1 MTKRYNVLYLIRT
14 WALGGS
20 HTIIRLLMQ
29 HLPKD
34 QFNVIVVPYDAPG
47 RGNDDFIASVRRQG
61 GDVAPDRIP
70 WQSRGNWFKARDAIA
85 GLITKYD
92 INLVHCHD
100 TNSNVL
106 VGLGRRR
113 FPCAAVASPY
123 GWWTP
128 RWHVQAQINH
138 WVENHLALPN
148 FERVYTVSQTMGKN
162 VLRGGTPAERL
173 RVIHTGLDL
182 AYFDAGAPRAETRA
196 QFGFAPDD
204 VVVGTVS
211 RLFAEKGHH
220 YLIEAMAMLKDTCP
234 ALRAI
239 VVGTGDLL
247 EPLRAEAAAAGLADR
262 VVFTGFHE
270 DLPGALRAMDLFAQ
284 PSILDE
290 GFPTAVLEAQA
301 AGLPV
306 IASDIGGTWETIDR
320 DVTGILTLPRDA
332 AALADALR
340 SLVLDPARRAAM
352 AAAARPWIERSFTL
366 ENMIAQMT
374 STYHEAM
381 AEYARRAARQDAVA
395 RKGGH

>member
-1 MTKRYNVLYLIRT
+1 MTKPHNVLYLIRT

-29 HLPKD
+29 HMPKD
-34 QFNVIVVPYDAPG
+34 KFNIIVVPYDAPG
-47 RGNDDFIASVRRQG
+47 SGNDDFIASVRRQG
-61 GDVAPDRIP
+61 DDVAPERIP
-70 WQSRGNWFKARDAIA
+70 WRSRGNWFKARDAIA
-85 GLITKYD
+85 DLIEKYEID
-92 INLVHCHD
+92 LVHCHD

-106 VGLGRRR
+106 VGLGRDR
-113 FPCAAVASPY
+113 FRCAAVASPY

-138 WVENHLALPN
+138 WVENHLALPK

-162 VLRGGTPAERL
+162 VLRGGTPPERL

-182 AYFDAGAPRAETRA
+182 AYFDAGASRADTRA
-196 QFGFAPDD
+196 QFGFGPHD

-211 RLFAEKGHH
+211 RLFAEKGHQ
-220 YLIEAMAMLKDTCP
+220 YLIEAMAQLKDTTP
-234 ALRAI
+234 ALRALI
-239 VVGTGDLL
+239 VGTGELL
-247 EPLRAEAAAAGLADR
+247 EPLRAQAAAAGLADR
-262 VVFTGFHE
+262 VVFTGFHV

-320 DVTGILTLPRDA
+320 DVTGLLVPPRDVPALA
-332 AALADALR
+332 AALRALTEDAG
-340 SLVLDPARRAAM
+340 RRTGM

-366 ENMIAQMT
+366 DNMIAQM
-374 STYHEAM
+374 SATYQEAISD
-381 AEYARRAARQDAVA
+381 YARNHAR
-395 RKGGH
+395 

>member
-1 MTKRYNVLYLIRT
+1 MAKRFNVLYLIRT

-20 HTIIRLLMQ
+20 HTIIRLLMK
-29 HLPKD
+29 HLPAD
-34 QFNVIVVPYDAPG
+34 QFNIICVPYADRG
-47 RGNDDFIASVRRQG
+47 TGNDAFIASVRRQG
-61 GDVAPDRIP
+61 NDVAPERIP
-70 WQSRGNWFKARDAIA
+70 WQSRGNWFKARDTIA
-85 GLITKYD
+85 DLIAKYEID
-92 INLVHCHD
+92 LVHCHD

-106 VGLGRRR
+106 MGLGRSR
-113 FPCAAVASPY
+113 FRCAAVASPY

-128 RWHVQAQINH
+128 RWHVQAQVNH
-138 WVENHLALPN
+138 WVENHLALPQ

-162 VLRGGTPAERL
+162 VLRGGTPQDRL

-196 QFGFAPDD
+196 QFGFGPDD

-211 RLFAEKGHH
+211 RLFAEKGHR
-220 YLIEAMAMLKDTCP
+220 YLLEAIALLKHECP
-234 ALRAI
+234 TLRALI
-239 VVGTGDLL
+239 VGTGELL
-247 EPLRAEAAAAGLADR
+247 EPLRQQAAAAGLADR

-306 IASDIGGTWETIDR
+306 VASDIGGTWETIER
-320 DVTGILTLPRDA
+320 GVTGVLTPPRDA
-332 AALADALR
+332 TALAGALQA
-340 SLVLDPARRAAM
+340 LVADPDRRKAM

-374 STYHEAM
+374 ATYHEAM
-381 AEYARRAARQDAVA
+381 DAYAR
-395 RKGGH
+395 KHTP